1 MIAPDPAW
9 GETTSSAGAS
19 GRGGGARVEYTGP
32 MHPVRIG
39 TCGWSYKE
47 WAGPFYPS
55 KMAAG
60 DFLAY
65 YAERYPV
72 VEVDSTFYR
81 SPSRKMVEGWR
92 DRTPAGFGFSLKVPQ
107 SITHEKMLHDCQ
119 TEVGSFLTAA
129 RILEDKLLCC
139 VLQFGYFNRSKFATL
154 DAFLERLDPFLA
166 AWPADVPVGVEVRNK
181 AWMTPALADCLRR
194 HKAVWVLPDQK
205 WMPSPLGLVEKL
217 DVVTGRFTYVRLL
230 GDREAVDALTPTL
243 DHIVLDRSAEV
254 AADAEA
260 IRRLRERVPVLAF
273 VNNHFAGYAAETL
286 RQLAELT
293 TAC

>member
-1 MIAPDPAW
+1 MN
-9 GETTSSAGAS
+9 
-19 GRGGGARVEYTGP
+19 
-32 MHPVRIG
+32 PVRIG

-47 WAGPFYPS
+47 WSGVFYPAGLS
-55 KMAAG
+55 AG
-60 DFLAY
+60 DFLGY
-65 YAERYPV
+65 YAERFQV

-107 SITHEKMLHDCQ
+107 TITHEKMLLDCRA
-119 TEVGSFLTAA
+119 EVGSFLTAA
-129 RILEDKLLCC
+129 RILEEMLLCC

-166 AWPADVPVGVEVRNK
+166 AWPADVPVAVEVRNK
-181 AWMTPALADCLRR
+181 AWMVPALGDCLRR
-194 HKAVWVLPDQK
+194 HNAVWVLPDQK
-205 WMPSPLGLVEKL
+205 WMPSPLSLVEKL
-217 DVVTGRFTYVRLL
+217 DVVTGPFAYVRLL

-273 VNNHFAGYAAETL
+273 VNNHFAGYAPETL

-293 TAC
+293 TDRPASE